1 MRILMG
7 LIMLLS
13 MNFPVY
19 AITTYVEGQY
29 NNIDPD
35 TVSTKTYSGALS
47 GYTFNNF
54 RGTLD
59 HESDSVFGF
68 EVGLSNLQIP
78 NLRIG
83 YSYIKPHIKLSSS
96 TISGSV
102 TDGTTTYSGAVTVT
116 PAEWNSFGLIWDN
129 DVELQMVNFYYD
141 FQYNEKIKPFLGLGI
156 GFADIQ
162 NTDGSELSTS
172 LTGGAKYYLNNN
184 TYVGGKI
191 AWTTIDGPTDKVFGI
206 KYNDIEILTTA
217 LLLGYEF

>member
-7 LIMLLS
+7 LIILLS
-13 MNFPVY
+13 VNFPVY

-35 TVSTKTYSGALS
+35 TVTTGTKSETISGL
-47 GYTFNNF
+47 TFTSNNN
-54 RGTLD
+54 TLT
-59 HESDSVFGF
+59 HEDDSVFGF

-83 YSYIKPHIKLSSS
+83 FSYVKPHIKLKSS
-96 TISGSV
+96 TVNGSV
-102 TDGTTTYSGAVTVT
+102 TNGTTTISTSGIVT
-116 PAEWNSFGLIWDN
+116 PADWASLGISFDN
-129 DVELQMVNFYYD
+129 DIELQMLNFYYD
-141 FQYNEKIKPFLGLGI
+141 FQYGEKIKPFLGFGI

-162 NTDGSELSTS
+162 NTDGSELSIS
-172 LTGGAKYYLNNN
+172 FTGGAKYYLNNN

-206 KYNDIEILTTA
+206 KYNDIEILTTT